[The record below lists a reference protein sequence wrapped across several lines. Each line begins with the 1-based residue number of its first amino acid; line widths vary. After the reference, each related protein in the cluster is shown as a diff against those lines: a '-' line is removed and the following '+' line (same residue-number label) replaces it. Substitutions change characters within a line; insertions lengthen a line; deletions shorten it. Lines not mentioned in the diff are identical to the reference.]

1 MLRALV
7 ILAATLLPATVGAGF
22 DDGVDAWLRGEWPRA
37 AAEWR
42 PLAESGHAQAAFNLG
57 RMAELGQSGAVDEAA
72 AAEWFRVAAER
83 GHPGAQLALG
93 EYYAERRGGLDDPD
107 EACLWLLLARR
118 GLPDDVGARRYVE
131 FQLARLRPRLS
142 DDRFADAE
150 ARAAAWA
157 PRRD

>member
-1 MLRALV
+1 MLRVL
-7 ILAATLLPATVGAGF
+7 ILLATTLLPIAAGASF

-37 AAEWR
+37 ASAWR
-42 PLAESGHAQAAFNLG
+42 PLAEAGHAQAAFNLA
-57 RMAELGQSGAVDEAA
+57 RMAELGQGGPVDEAA
-72 AAEWFRVAAER
+72 AADWFLVAAER

-93 EYYAERRGGLDDPD
+93 EYYAERRGGLDDPE

-118 GLPDDVGARRYVE
+118 ALPEEAGARRYVD
-131 FQLARLRPRLS
+131 FQLARLRPRLTVEQ
-142 DDRFADAE
+142 FADAE